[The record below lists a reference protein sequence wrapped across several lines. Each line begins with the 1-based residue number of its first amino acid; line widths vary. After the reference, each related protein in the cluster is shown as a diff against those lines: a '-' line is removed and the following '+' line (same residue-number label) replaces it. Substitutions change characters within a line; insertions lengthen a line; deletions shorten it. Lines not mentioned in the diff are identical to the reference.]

1 MRGAAAAAALVL
13 VATGLALPAA
23 ADDGPVEAGIVVAK
37 VEGMPADFIAGADVS
52 SAIALE
58 QSGVVFRDTAGAP
71 ADLFDVLADAGITDV
86 RVRVW
91 NDPFDAAGNGY
102 GGGNTDVARAVEIG
116 ERATAAGLGVL
127 VDFHYSD
134 FWADPAKQHAP
145 KAWEGFTAEQ
155 TADAVGEFTESA
167 LADFVAAGVDV
178 RMVQIGNETNGA
190 VAGITGWAGMAQVF
204 SAGSAAVRS
213 AVPDAKV
220 VVHFTNPETAGR
232 YAGYARELADRGV
245 DYDVFASS
253 YYPFWHGSLDNLTT
267 VLSDVADTHGKQVM
281 VAETSWAHTLE
292 DGDGH
297 GNVIDLPSE
306 ATAYPV
312 SVQGQATALRDVI
325 EAVVEVGDAGIGV
338 FYWEPAWLP
347 VGPPSQLERNREL
360 WETFGSGWAT
370 SAAGEYD
377 PDDAGQWYGGSAWD
391 NQALF
396 AFDGTPLES
405 LQTFRYART
414 GATAPREVSSVEQPA
429 ITRQDGDDLA
439 LPDTVAVTYNDGSI
453 EQQPVTWSDA
463 ADWITGPGVY
473 RVSGATASG
482 HATVATVTVQAV
494 NHLRNPGF
502 EDADL
507 SMWQSSGPLTLRAA
521 DDPRSGTRSGHFYAA
536 DAYGFTLS
544 QTVTGL
550 PAGDY
555 TASGA
560 LQGDGEGSGG
570 VTLQLSSSLG
580 DAAEA
585 PFALTGWRVWSEPQT
600 GAVTI
605 AEGDTLTVTV
615 RADLPGGAWGTLD
628 DLVLAEVTEP
638 GADTAALDDAVARAA
653 AVDRAVATP
662 QSLTGLDAALE
673 IAEVVRGA
681 AAPTAAQVADAV
693 ALVEGAL
700 AALEPVGAT
709 PPAVVSPIELTIEEG
724 AEITLPATVRRTAW
738 NGVVDEAPVTWSEA
752 VKWIDGPGVYTV
764 PGTAEGVAAV
774 ARITVTERAWVLD
787 GGFEGD
793 GSAWTVSGT
802 GAAIADTADAANGN
816 RAVSFW
822 NDAAY
827 EFEVTQQIDRIA
839 PGTYALSATAQGDGE
854 ASGDA
859 LEVTA
864 TTASGVQAAPLALDG
879 WQAFATATTAP
890 FTVAEGET
898 LTVGIRGALTA
909 GAWGTVDDLRLVRA
923 GERTDTSGLAADIA
937 GARVLDP
944 GAYTAASWQ
953 VLTEAV
959 AVADVVV
966 AALWPTPEAVGA
978 ARAQLAEAT
987 SLLVR
992 RDADTSTS
1000 APAVGVLS
1008 HDNGWDTGLRD
1019 GDYTV
1024 RMNLWWGV
1032 NGSSFR
1038 LYENG
1043 ALVAVQPLVY
1053 GGKAPQTATVRVT
1066 GRQDGTY
1073 VYTGEI
1079 VNASGVTATRPVT
1092 VTVADASPGTPVLRH
1107 DNWDRDG
1114 RYTVTADMWWGT
1126 NATGYRFFAD
1136 GALVAE
1142 GTLEPRTPRAQSAR
1156 LEVTG
1161 APRGTHL
1168 YRVEF
1173 VNAAGATSSRILTVT
1188 VTR

>member
-1 MRGAAAAAALVL
+1 MRGAAAVASVVL
-13 VATGLALPAA
+13 VTTGLALPAA
-23 ADDGPVEAGIVVAK
+23 AADGPVEAGIVVPK

-58 QSGVVFRDTAGAP
+58 QSGVVFRDAAGQP
-71 ADLFDVLADAGITDV
+71 ADLFAVLADAGLTDV

-102 GGGNTDVARAVEIG
+102 GGGDTDVARAVEIG
-116 ERATAAGLGVL
+116 QRATAAGLGVL

-145 KAWEGFTAEQ
+145 KAWEGYTAQQ
-155 TADAVGEFTESA
+155 TADAVAEFTGSA
-167 LADFVAAGVDV
+167 LADFIAAGVDV

-190 VAGITGWAGMAQVF
+190 VAGLTGWDGMAQVF
-204 SAGSAAVRS
+204 AAGSAAVRS
-213 AVPDAKV
+213 ALPDAKV

-253 YYPFWHGSLDNLTT
+253 YYPFWHGSLGNLTT
-267 VLSDVADTHGKQVM
+267 VLRDVADTYGTQVM

-306 ATAYPV
+306 VTAYPV

-325 EAVVEVGDAGIGV
+325 QAVVDVGDAGIGV

-347 VGPPSQLERNREL
+347 VGPPSEVERNREL

-405 LQTFRYART
+405 LQTFRYAHT
-414 GATAPREVSSVEQPA
+414 GATAPRAVSAVEQPVL
-429 ITRQDGDDLA
+429 TRPAGDPIA
-439 LPDTVAVTYNDGSI
+439 LPATVAITYNDGSV
-453 EQQPVTWSDA
+453 EQEAVTWSDA

-473 RVSGATASG
+473 RVSGVTAGG
-482 HATVATVTVQAV
+482 HATVATITVQAV

-502 EDADL
+502 EDPDL
-507 SMWQSSGPLTLRAA
+507 SMWQRSGPLTLRAA
-521 DDPRSGTRSGHFYAA
+521 DDPRSGTASAHFYA
-536 DAYGFTLS
+536 DGPYGFTLS

-560 LQGDGEGSGG
+560 LQGDGEGAGG
-570 VTLQLSSSLG
+570 VTLELSSSQG
-580 DAAEA
+580 DAAET
-585 PFALTGWRVWSEPQT
+585 PFALSGWRVWSEPRT
-600 GAVTI
+600 GVVTI

-615 RADLPGGAWGTLD
+615 RADLAGGAWGTLD
-628 DLVLAEVTEP
+628 DLALSAAVEP

-653 AVDRAVATP
+653 AIDRTVATP
-662 QSLTGLDAALE
+662 ESLAGLDAALA
-673 IAEVVRGA
+673 IAGVVRGA
-681 AAPTAAQVADAV
+681 AAPTAAQVADAL
-693 ALVEGAL
+693 ALVEAAL
-700 AALEPVGAT
+700 AALEAGGEV
-709 PPAVVSPIELTIEEG
+709 PPAVLAPVELTVAEG
-724 AEITLPATVRRTAW
+724 AEIALPATVRRTAW
-738 NGVVDEAPVTWSEA
+738 NGVVDEVPVTWSEA
-752 VKWIDGPGVYTV
+752 VEWITGPGSYTV
-764 PGTAEGVAAV
+764 PGTADGAPAA
-774 ARITVTERAWVLD
+774 ARITVTEREWVVD

-793 GSAWTVSGT
+793 GSAWTITGG
-802 GAAIADTADAANGN
+802 GAAITDTADAANGR
-816 RAVSFW
+816 RAVDFW

-827 EFEVTQQIDRIA
+827 GFEVTQRIDGVTA
-839 PGTYALSATAQGDGE
+839 GTYALSATAQGDGE
-854 ASGDA
+854 APGDT

-864 TTASGVQAAPLALDG
+864 ATASGAHAAALPLEG
-879 WQAFATATTAP
+879 WQAFATGTTAP
-890 FTVAEGET
+890 FTVSEGEV
-898 LTVGIRGALTA
+898 LTVGVRAALSA

-923 GERTDTSGLAADIA
+923 GERTDTSALAADIA
-937 GARVLDP
+937 AARALDP
-944 GAYTAASWQ
+944 AAYTAASS
-953 VLTEAV
+953 EALADAL

-966 AALWPTPEAVGA
+966 AAHWPIPASVSA
-978 ARAQLAEAT
+978 ARAGLAEAT

-992 RDADTSTS
+992 RDADPSTS
-1000 APAVGVLS
+1000 APAVGVLA

-1043 ALVAVQPLVY
+1043 VLVAVQPLVY
-1053 GGKAPQTATVRVT
+1053 GGIAPQTAAVPIT
-1066 GRQDGTY
+1066 GRRDGTY

-1092 VTVADASPGTPVLRH
+1092 VTVTDASPGTPVLRH
-1107 DNWDRDG
+1107 DNGDRDG

-1126 NATGYRFFAD
+1126 NATAYRFFTD
-1136 GALVAE
+1136 GVLVAE
-1142 GTLEPRTPRAQSAR
+1142 GVLEARTPWAQSAR
-1156 LEVTG
+1156 LNVVG
-1161 APRGTHL
+1161 AARGTHVH
-1168 YRVEF
+1168 RVEF
-1173 VNAAGATSSRILTVT
+1173 SNAAGVTSSRTLAVA